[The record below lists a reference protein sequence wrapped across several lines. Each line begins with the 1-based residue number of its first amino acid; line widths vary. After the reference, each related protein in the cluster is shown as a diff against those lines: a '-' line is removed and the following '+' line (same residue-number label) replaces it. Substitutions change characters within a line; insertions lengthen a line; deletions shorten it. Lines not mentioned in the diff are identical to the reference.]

1 MNTDKD
7 SQLETILLTDAEL
20 DAVVGGTVTLHDF
33 AFVKHVD
40 KASPKLYEL
49 C

>member
-7 SQLETILLTDAEL
+7 THSETILLTDADL
-20 DAVVGGTVTLHDF
+20 DAVVGGF
-33 AFVKHVD
+33 AIVKHVD

>member
-7 SQLETILLTDAEL
+7 THSETILLTDADL
-20 DAVVGGTVTLHDF
+20 DAVVGGAVAMHDF
-33 AFVKHVD
+33 AIVKHVD

>member
-1 MNTDKD
+1 MNTDSD
-7 SQLETILLTDAEL
+7 IHEREPILLTDADL
-20 DAVVGGTVTLHDF
+20 DAVVGG
-33 AFVKHVD
+33 AIVKHVD